1 MSHTLPPVA
10 DLAADAVEVERPTDL
25 LASITIPTYNRRALL
40 LQTLASLE
48 RQSVPPERYEVIVT
62 VDGSTDGT
70 VEALAAFRPPYW
82 FRWLVQP
89 NRGAVAA
96 ANAAGRQA
104 RHEVLIVLGDDQLA
118 SFDLV
123 GAHLAAHQR
132 LGVVLVQGDYPLAP
146 GHDLSGASLAYER
159 ARGRAMSSLAAGGRV
174 SWHVWGG
181 NFSIRRQT
189 WIEVGGWDE
198 AFREYGGEDT
208 DLGLRVAALGIPFVF
223 EPRART
229 HHLHAVSPLGFSRHA
244 FSEGRAVV
252 RVARKHALPLS
263 AFSGSA
269 IRGPLDRCLQW
280 GWRRG
285 PAMMDKIGRLL
296 MFGLRGADRIQVRPA
311 QLAMARLVRRFF
323 RVGGITR
330 ERLEHQPHNPP
341 DSPTWGRP
349 SGHS

>member
-1 MSHTLPPVA
+1 MSQTVLPGA
-10 DLAADAVEVERPTDL
+10 DVTAAAVDAECATDL
-25 LASITIPTYNRRALL
+25 RASITIPTYNRRALL

-48 RQSVPPERYEVIVT
+48 RQSVPPDRYEVIVT

-70 VEALAAFRPPYW
+70 AEALAALRPPYA

-96 ANAAGRQA
+96 ANAAGRAA
-104 RHEVLIVLGDDQLA
+104 RHDVLIVLGDDQLA
-118 SFDLV
+118 SLELV

-132 LGVVLVQGDYPLAP
+132 RGVVLVQGDYPLAP
-146 GHDLSGASLAYER
+146 GHDFSGASLAYER
-159 ARGRAMSSLAAGGRV
+159 ARGRAMSSLAAGGQT

-181 NFSIRRQT
+181 NFSIRRLT

-198 AFREYGGEDT
+198 TFRDYGGEDT

-229 HHLHAVSPLGFSRHA
+229 HHLHAVTPLGFSRHA

-263 AFSGSA
+263 AFPGSA
-269 IRGPLDRCLQW
+269 IQGPLDRCLQW
-280 GWRRG
+280 GWRRA
-285 PAMMDKIGRLL
+285 PAVMDKIGRLL
-296 MFGLRGADRIQVRPA
+296 TVGLRGADRIRVRPT
-311 QLAMARLVRRFF
+311 QLAAARLVRRFF

-330 ERLEHQPHNPP
+330 EQEHGMRA
-341 DSPTWGRP
+341 DRSP
-349 SGHS
+349 